1 MKRTITSALHL
12 ILLNAILLLLFSSC
26 YGLYE
31 PDPAVPLIGEVSVT
45 GDTADELQLS
55 ITWQEVQDAG
65 GYNIYRSE
73 NDGPFIYIG
82 STAAGQSTFIDAGE
96 ELELGASYRYRVS
109 AYGLWH
115 TKESALSPASS
126 PIDYFLQPLWERVLS
141 RATDSPIA
149 VKIASTPQGTLYF
162 VYTDSTGALHAGRII
177 EEEDP
182 DDEEETIFTVQ
193 DMPAVIASAVDPAD
207 PDFDI
212 IVSGGVL
219 YVGYA
224 DHESGSP
231 DSGKLTV
238 REITVE
244 NDGDDDDLL
253 IWEERLI
260 GSRWFSDYPVS
271 SVSLAAEGFGTG
283 TTLYAGYIRETAA
296 VDTVLAVRSK
306 LLSTTSGSGWGDLS
320 PEKSAYPSDTPEYAR
335 ILLEDQSLA
344 IAYSSAVDGLH
355 MLSRISSGAGFEWVA
370 TDTALPAVD
379 PLQEHFSIAANAVS
393 LSVFG
398 FEAGDAWNLQLRKDD
413 AWRKISDDT
422 GFSTLSAGIVA
433 PFSAAAS
440 TTRSYLLADNG
451 NGPAVLMYDFD
462 ISKWFSYGSPGTA
475 VLFSSPSLK
484 VSGNTLYTAWIG
496 DGNLSIA
503 AGK

>member
-1 MKRTITSALHL
+1 MNKAITSTLPMVLLTAL
-12 ILLNAILLLLFSSC
+12 ILLLISSC

-31 PDPAVPLIGEVSVT
+31 PDPAVPLIADVAVT
-45 GDTADELQLS
+45 GDTASELKLS
-55 ITWQEVQDAG
+55 VSWQGVQDAG

-73 NDGPFIYIG
+73 NGGPFLYIG
-82 STAAGQSTFIDAGE
+82 STAPGQSTFIDAGE

-115 TKESALSPASS
+115 TKESELSPASS
-126 PIDYFLQPLWERVLS
+126 PVDYFLQPQWETILART
-141 RATDSPIA
+141 ADSPVA
-149 VKIASTPQGTLYF
+149 VKIAATPQGTLFFLYA
-162 VYTDSTGALHAGRII
+162 DSAGALHAGRIV

-182 DDEEETIFTVQ
+182 EDEDETIFTVQ
-193 DMPAVIASAVDPAD
+193 DMPAAIASAVDPAD

-212 IVSGGVL
+212 IVSGGAL

-224 DHESGSP
+224 DYESGSP

-244 NDGDDDDLL
+244 SDEDDDELL

-260 GSRWFSDYPVS
+260 GSRWFSEYPVS

-379 PLQEHFSIAANAVS
+379 PLQEHFSIAVNAVS

-398 FEAGDAWNLQLRKDD
+398 FETGDTWNLQLRRDD

-475 VLFSSPSLK
+475 VPFSSPSLK

-503 AGK
+503 AGR